1 MRKLALGLFLL
12 AALAAPLAF
21 AGAADAA
28 APRTVK
34 LRLLTIVCHN
44 SEDFFG
50 DEAYLEAN
58 GTRIWG
64 PVDMENGD
72 ERSLLAVPLQPFRR
86 SIDLA
91 LFDDDAPD
99 ADDHLGT
106 ARISRNAFRAGVQ
119 TATFT
124 LDGAN
129 YTVTYKVVK

>member
-1 MRKLALGLFLL
+1 MRKLVLGFLLL
-12 AALAAPLAF
+12 AAVAAPLAL

-34 LRLLTIVCHN
+34 LRLLAIVCHT

-58 GTRIWG
+58 GARIWG
-64 PVDMENGD
+64 PVDMNNGD

-86 SIDLA
+86 GIDLA

-106 ARISRNAFRAGVQ
+106 VRIGRNAFRTGVQ

-124 LDGAN
+124 LDGTN